1 MQAPI
6 LYNFD
11 DFEQLEGFNTFQK
24 KINVSIGMLLALV
37 MGYSLSKFCEN
48 KKFTM
53 SPGPHPLISNG
64 DPNSET

>member
-1 MQAPI
+1 VQAPI

-48 KKFTM
+48 KKIKIDKKKVRTYAA
-53 SPGPHPLISNG
+53 LINYL
-64 DPNSET
+64 